1 MERGLIVVP
10 DVPFPEDR
18 FERPVA
24 HRVAKDRIDLIAQ
37 RRILRRRDGS
47 AMDDGSHLTQQK
59 SLPLLLQT
67 RNGNSRPVVVGV
79 SKAPPA
85 VTVILVI
92 SR

>member
-1 MERGLIVVP
+1 MAGAGAGADNLMVRAL
-10 DVPFPEDR
+10 R
-18 FERPVA
+18 CLTR
-24 HRVAKDRIDLIAQ
+24 L
-37 RRILRRRDGS
+37 RILRRRDSS
-47 AMDDGSHLTQQK
+47 AMDDGSHLTQQE
-59 SLPLLLQT
+59 SLPLLLHT